1 MQIVNKCKSFF
12 SICKIKLGKILTG
25 RKKNYDMV
33 LKQNI
38 MRNFTM
44 CKLQNVLFIILYEDI
59 GICQQ

>member
-1 MQIVNKCKSFF
+1 M
-12 SICKIKLGKILTG
+12 LTG
-25 RKKNYDMV
+25 HKKKYDMV
-33 LKQNI
+33 LIQNI

>member
-1 MQIVNKCKSFF
+1 MEKC
-12 SICKIKLGKILTG
+12 LLYA
-25 RKKNYDMV
+25 KKNYDMV

-44 CKLQNVLFIILYEDI
+44 CKLQNGLFIILYEDI